1 MNIFEIEQ
9 NLQEIFDEIEE
20 NGGEVTPET
29 LEVLEIHQD
38 EFNQKVQ
45 SYVEVI
51 KRLKSDVNLIKEE
64 EARLKTLKQSKE
76 KLQDKLSKIIIDA
89 IERFGDTSKSGA
101 KFVDYGTGK
110 VSIRKSESIITN
122 DGYIEELNTTVAA
135 IFRDM
140 QKNKQLYVENH
151 IDTSTVNDVI
161 KTNWING
168 GADIEWVDNVD
179 VSDEDLEDIT
189 TSVTFKAK
197 LSDLMNERFGIVA
210 DILSTIG
217 TIDMKSSVNKTEIK
231 PVLKSGKES
240 AVAAIII
247 NKNLS
252 IK

>member
-122 DGYIEELNTTVAA
+122 DSYIDELNTTVAA
-135 IFRDM
+135 IFRDL

-151 IDTSTVNDVI
+151 IDTSTVNDVV

-168 GADIEWVDNVD
+168 GADIDCIID

-197 LSDLMNERFGIVA
+197 LSDLMNERFGIIA

-240 AVAAIII
+240 AVAAIVT